1 MEPLNCVVDLQA
13 DKCTMWAGSQFQ
25 TGDQA
30 AIAATAGLKPEQVT
44 LNTMMAGGGFGRRAV
59 PTSDYVVEAVNV
71 AKAWR
76 AAGKRAVEAD
86 LEPRGRH
93 QGRLLPSVARA
104 PRELGLDAKGRSSRG
119 TTSSSASPS
128 SAARRSKP

>member
-44 LNTMMAGGGFGRRAV
+44 EHDDGRRRLWPARRALV
-59 PTSDYVVEAVNV
+59 GLRGRSGQRRQG
-71 AKAWR
+71 WR
-76 AAGKRAVEAD
+76 AAGKR
-86 LEPRGRH
+86 
-93 QGRLLPSVARA
+93 
-104 PRELGLDAKGRSSRG
+104 SR
-119 TTSSSASPS
+119 
-128 SAARRSKP
+128 